1 MFQAEAA
8 DLDGFVSRVAPLAP
22 GPVRVDAVGAVLGSR
37 CGPGAIGVAYQG
49 TEPHE
54 RAKRAARAAES
65 GA

>member
-37 CGPGAIGVAYQG
+37 CGPGAIGVAYQ
-49 TEPHE
+49 E
-54 RAKRAARAAES
+54 RSR
-65 GA
+65 